1 VGSQTE
7 IFINFVEKQA
17 MDTPELKKDFHNLID
32 SIDNENLLS
41 DFYDLLK
48 KRVSG
53 SEGRLWKMLTKEEQ
67 EELNLAF
74 EESEKPENLISRKEM
89 RKKHEKWL

>member
-1 VGSQTE
+1 MNT
-7 IFINFVEKQA
+7 I
-17 MDTPELKKDFHNLID
+17 ELKKDFHTLID

-41 DFYDLLK
+41 NFYDLLK
-48 KRVSG
+48 RRISG
-53 SEGRLWKMLTKEEQ
+53 KEGKLWKGLTKNER

-74 EESEKPENLISRKEM
+74 KESEKPENLISYEEM